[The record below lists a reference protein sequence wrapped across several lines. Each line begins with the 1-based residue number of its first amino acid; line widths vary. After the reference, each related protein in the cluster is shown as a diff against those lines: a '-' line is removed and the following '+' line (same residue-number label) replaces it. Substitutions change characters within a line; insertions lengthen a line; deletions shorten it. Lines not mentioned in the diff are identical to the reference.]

1 MTQFCDKYNVINI
14 LLDRFAALMDPCF
27 VIVNFAGAPVPTPY
41 REWLDDINA
50 KIGGSSVGKAEPGKF
65 NVTAKDDQPIKYV
78 DPNMHNLNILHVNTR
93 EHADF
98 LAAELKSVG
107 GLSSWIFETE
117 VAPTYC

>member
-1 MTQFCDKYNVINI
+1 
-14 LLDRFAALMDPCF
+14 MDPCF
-27 VIVNFAGAPVPTPY
+27 VIVNFPEAPVPILY
-41 REWLDDINA
+41 REWLDDINT
-50 KIGGSSVGKAEPGKF
+50 KIGGSAVGEAEPGQF
-65 NVTAKDDQPIKYV
+65 NVTAKDDQLIKFL
-78 DPNMHNLNILHVNTR
+78 DPNMHNLNVLHVNTR